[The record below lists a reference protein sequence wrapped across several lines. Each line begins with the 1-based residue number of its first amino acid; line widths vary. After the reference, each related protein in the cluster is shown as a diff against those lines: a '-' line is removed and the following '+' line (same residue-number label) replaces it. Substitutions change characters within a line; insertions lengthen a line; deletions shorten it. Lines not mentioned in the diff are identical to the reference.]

1 MILETVVVVTLDDII
16 GYTILGIGL
25 ILFLGGLLFIK
36 VGSWI
41 ADRKEEKRCRL
52 ERERKQREYD
62 LGIHI
67 Q

>member
-25 ILFLGGLLFIK
+25 VLFLGCLLFIK
-36 VGSWI
+36 VGGWI
-41 ADRKEEKRCRL
+41 ADRKEEKRRRL

-62 LGIHI
+62 LGI

>member
-62 LGIHI
+62 LGI